1 MLRYSADAI
10 SNSCFPLYTNYI
22 EIYVGV
28 RTLLQFGIMIPL
40 EINLFLLS
48 NDLIVLFCDRWSF
61 GVLLWEIESGG
72 KQF

>member
-1 MLRYSADAI
+1 MA
-10 SNSCFPLYTNYI
+10 
-22 EIYVGV
+22 
-28 RTLLQFGIMIPL
+28 LLQFGIIIPL

>member
-1 MLRYSADAI
+1 MLSFKYWSYRDIA
-10 SNSCFPLYTNYI
+10 SNNG
-22 EIYVGV
+22 GV
-28 RTLLQFGIMIPL
+28 IALLQFGIIIPL